1 LSASRSRRAAIS
13 AAFAVACSFAATAA
27 RAEAVPPSA
36 APQTPEAATAAT
48 PAAEPAAPEPAAP
61 EPLPSG
67 SSVTPPPEIP
77 PPSANQPAALPP
89 DTPAVVDADATAP
102 PDPFEWA
109 ILPVVSYD
117 ADSGAGA
124 ALLALLYWNDPNYEP
139 YRDHLLIYTYI
150 TTKLV
155 QIHGLGWEH
164 IGLFGRP
171 KVRLRIGTNITI
183 STSDHYCGVG
193 NRADCSKS
201 RARAY
206 LEDEEGLEPGT
217 REFNNA
223 LGDFYK
229 IRNFVPTVGFDL
241 RWPVTSRLPDLRAF
255 LAWRGTWFIP
265 GEVGKR
271 GPFAHSLFASEHP
284 DGERGF
290 LSGIEVGFLH
300 EKRDQERQP
309 TRGHVLSLSLR
320 ASTIALGSD
329 WDYVGLNVTAT
340 GYIPLG
346 KKQKVVLAARG
357 ILDFMVGDGSVFSLS
372 TVGGL
377 FTQRGYGGKSLG
389 RGIRQARYIG
399 RIKGIG
405 QTELRWTMFGRPG
418 RFQLGSHAFLDMGW
432 VGYDWGDF
440 RGDRKRVL
448 PGFGG
453 GLTAT
458 WRKNFLVRLDAA
470 TSAVEGWSPSF
481 YLNLT
486 HPF

>member
-1 LSASRSRRAAIS
+1 MS
-13 AAFAVACSFAATAA
+13 AALACLLAVVSVAA
-27 RAEAVPPSA
+27 RAGD
-36 APQTPEAATAAT
+36 APAE
-48 PAAEPAAPEPAAP
+48 AEP
-61 EPLPSG
+61 
-67 SSVTPPPEIP
+67 PPPESTRPVYPDSDTTP
-77 PPSANQPAALPP
+77 PEV
-89 DTPAVVDADATAP
+89 PAVADADAPPT

-117 ADSGAGA
+117 ADTGAGA
-124 ALLALLYWNDPNYEP
+124 ALLALLYWNDPKYVP
-139 YRDHLLIYTYI
+139 YRNHLLIYTYI
-150 TTKLV
+150 TTKLSQV
-155 QIHGLGWEH
+155 HGLGWEH
-164 IGLFGRP
+164 VGLFGRP
-171 KVRLRIGTNITI
+171 KVRLRVGTNITI
-183 STSDHYCGVG
+183 TSNDTYCGVG
-193 NRADCSKS
+193 NGADCSKS
-201 RARAY
+201 RARTY
-206 LEDEEGLEPGT
+206 LEDEEGLTPGS
-217 REFNNA
+217 REFKDA

-229 IRNFVPTVGFDL
+229 IRHFVPTVGFDL

-271 GPFAHSLFASEHP
+271 GPFAHSLFKSEHP
-284 DGERGF
+284 GGERGF

-300 EKRDQERQP
+300 ERRDQSRQP
-309 TRGHVLSLSLR
+309 TTGHVLSLSLR

-329 WDYVGLNVTAT
+329 WDYLGLNLTAT

-346 KKQKVVLAARG
+346 KKKKVVVAARG
-357 ILDFMVGDGSVFSLS
+357 VLDFMVGDGSVYSLS

-377 FTQRGYGGKSLG
+377 FTERGYGGKSLG

-418 RFQLGSHAFLDMGW
+418 RFQLGSHAFVDVGW
-432 VGYDWGDF
+432 IGYDWGDF

-458 WRKNFLVRLDAA
+458 WRKNFLVRLDVA
-470 TSAVEGWSPSF
+470 TSAVEDWAPSF

>member
-1 LSASRSRRAAIS
+1 MRASWSRRAAIS
-13 AAFAVACSFAATAA
+13 AAFACLCALGSTSA
-27 RAEAVPPSA
+27 RAEDPPH
-36 APQTPEAATAAT
+36 
-48 PAAEPAAPEPAAP
+48 AAEVEA
-61 EPLPSG
+61 
-67 SSVTPPPEIP
+67 PPPEIP
-77 PPSANQPAALPP
+77 PPSATEPTAPLP
-89 DTPAVVDADATAP
+89 DTPAVTDSPVVDTPAVADPEAP
-102 PDPFEWA
+102 PTPDPFEWVV
-109 ILPVVSYD
+109 LPVVSYD

-124 ALLALLYWNDPNYEP
+124 ALLALLYWNDPKYDP
-139 YRDHLLIYTYI
+139 YRDHLLIYTYV
-150 TTKLV
+150 TTKLMQV
-155 QIHGLGWEH
+155 HGLGWEH
-164 IGLFGRP
+164 LGLFGRP

-183 STSDHYCGVG
+183 TTSDNYCGVG
-193 NRADCSKS
+193 NSADCSKS

-206 LEDEEGLEPGT
+206 LKDEEGLDADT
-217 REFNNA
+217 REFKDA
-223 LGDFYK
+223 LGNFYK
-229 IRNFVPTVGFDL
+229 IRNFIPTVGFDL
-241 RWPVTSRLPDLRAF
+241 RWPVTSRIPDLRAF
-255 LAWRGTWFIP
+255 VAWRGTWFIP

-271 GPFAHSLFASEHP
+271 GPYAHSLFKGDHP

-309 TRGHVLSLSLR
+309 TSGHVLSLSLR

-329 WDYVGLNVTAT
+329 WDYVGFNATAI

-346 KKQKVVLAARG
+346 KKKKVVIAARG
-357 ILDFMVGDGSVFSLS
+357 VLDFMVGEGSVYSLS

-377 FTQRGYGGKSLG
+377 FTQRGYGGSSLG

-418 RFQLGSHAFLDMGW
+418 RFQFGSHAFVDVGW
-432 VGYDWGDF
+432 VGYDWSDF
-440 RGDRKRVL
+440 RGDRRRLL

-470 TSAVEGWSPSF
+470 TSALEDWAPSF

-486 HPF
+486 QPF